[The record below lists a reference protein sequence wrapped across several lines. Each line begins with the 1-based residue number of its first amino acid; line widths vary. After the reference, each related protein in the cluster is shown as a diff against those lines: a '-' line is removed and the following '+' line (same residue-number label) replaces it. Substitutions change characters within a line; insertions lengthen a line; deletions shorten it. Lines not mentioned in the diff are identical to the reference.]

1 MPEVLP
7 EARCRVCREA
17 LTPTGLHEPWCL
29 ACGHTVCAA
38 CRPLCNGN
46 SNSNDS
52 PAVCPLC
59 RVATDAPPCRN
70 IQLAELIAALA
81 AAPAPAPVPV
91 PAPAPV
97 PVSVYVPRPMP
108 VPAPLPVPVPLP
120 RTVPV
125 SVARPVP
132 LSVALPVQLPIPRPA
147 EAPRTIASAL
157 ATPPPPPPWLP
168 QPAETFLPQLNT
180 PSATDRKTRVLRHR
194 TRHSAPAACPLKN
207 VDCDVLLRQ
216 ESSAKIPRRV

>member
-1 MPEVLP
+1 M
-7 EARCRVCREA
+7 
-17 LTPTGLHEPWCL
+17 
-29 ACGHTVCAA
+29 
-38 CRPLCNGN
+38 
-46 SNSNDS
+46 
-52 PAVCPLC
+52 
-59 RVATDAPPCRN
+59 
-70 IQLAELIAALA
+70 
-81 AAPAPAPVPV
+81 
-91 PAPAPV
+91 
-97 PVSVYVPRPMP
+97 
-108 VPAPLPVPVPLP
+108 
-120 RTVPV
+120 

-132 LSVALPVQLPIPRPA
+132 LSVAQRVQVPIPRPA

-157 ATPPPPPPWLP
+157 AVPPPPPPWLP